1 MYRMPSLKK
10 ILTVDY
16 AAFVSW
22 LFPVVMWAMGLFFLF
37 TMDLSQQSLLRL
49 FIVIA
54 LITLAGLGLVFWR
67 VQVIKAIFEDG
78 IEIAGTLRSVVFF
91 RDRGR
96 VEYVY
101 TYLDQKYASGN
112 AILKT
117 SRTKRLQPGM
127 QIVLLVD
134 RSQPRRA
141 FIRDL
146 YLEERV

>member
-1 MYRMPSLKK
+1 
-10 ILTVDY
+10 
-16 AAFVSW
+16 
-22 LFPVVMWAMGLFFLF
+22 
-37 TMDLSQQSLLRL
+37 MDLSQQSLLRL

-127 QIVLLVD
+127 QIVLVVD

>member
-16 AAFVSW
+16 VAFVSW
-22 LFPVVMWAMGLFFLF
+22 LFPVVLWAMGLFLLF

-54 LITLAGLGLVFWR
+54 LITLGGLGLIFWR

-78 IEIAGTLRSVVFF
+78 IEVSGTLRIVVFF

-117 SRTKRLQPGM
+117 AGTNRLQPGM
-127 QIVLLVD
+127 QVTLLVD

-146 YLEERV
+146 YLEERA